1 MKNIKLFLFSQ
12 LVLLLILGCNKIK
25 DGVGEPEN
33 AVYINES
40 LAYRPIN
47 FSVRAGATV
56 QNSLA
61 LTPRLVK
68 AENHNVEV
76 AVGVDNGLVVQYN
89 EVNGTNYEFLPEKYY
104 AIPKSNVTIPA
115 NSVSGGT
122 VAVNFNITDPFPRG
136 KLYLLPVTITN
147 TSGLPIVNSS
157 KTAFYLIGDNSGGA
171 RIVATSTNNAFKVN
185 FTGAPILSNF
195 TFEAMVYGNKFD
207 RLISTVMGIEGSVL
221 LRIGDAGIPGNQMQM
236 VMPGSPN
243 LNTGSGGELSANQ
256 WHHVA
261 AVYNGQ
267 TVSVYLDGKLAK
279 SGPASGTVN
288 VTNNFYLGFSYDNQR
303 YIDGMMCE
311 ARVWSIAR
319 TQQELIANKDYV
331 SPETTGL
338 LAYWSLDDN
347 TGNVAIDKTGHGYN
361 ATSTSPIVWV
371 QSIVK

>member
-1 MKNIKLFLFSQ
+1 MKHLKLFLYAQ
-12 LVLLLILGCNKIK
+12 VVLLLLLGCNKIK
-25 DGVGEPEN
+25 DGVGEPDN

-47 FSVRAGATV
+47 FSVRAGAVV
-56 QNSLA
+56 QNSLL
-61 LTPRLVK
+61 LTPRLIK
-68 AENHNVEV
+68 AENHVVNVSL
-76 AVGVDNGLVVQYN
+76 GVDNGLVIQYN
-89 EVNGTNYEFLPEKYY
+89 EVNGTSYDFLPAKYY
-104 AIPKSNVTIPA
+104 EIPANSLSIPA

-122 VAVNFNITDPFPRG
+122 VTVNFKITDPFPKG

-147 TSGLPIVNSS
+147 TSGLPTVNSS

-171 RIVATSTNNAFKVN
+171 RIVATTTNNAFKVD
-185 FTGAPILSNF
+185 FTGAPGLSQF

-236 VMPGSPN
+236 VMPGAPN
-243 LNTGSGGELSANQ
+243 LNAGTGGELSANQ

-267 TVSVYLDGKLAK
+267 TVSVYLDGVLAK
-279 SGPASGTVN
+279 SGAASGTVS
-288 VTNNFYLGFSYDNQR
+288 VANNFYLGYSYDNQR

-331 SPETTGL
+331 APETTGL

-361 ATSTSPIVWV
+361 ATATSPIVWV
-371 QSIVK
+371 QSVVK